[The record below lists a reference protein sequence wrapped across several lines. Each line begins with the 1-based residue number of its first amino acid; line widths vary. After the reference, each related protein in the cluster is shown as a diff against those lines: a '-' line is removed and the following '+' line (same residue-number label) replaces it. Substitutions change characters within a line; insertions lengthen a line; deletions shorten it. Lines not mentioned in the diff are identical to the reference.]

1 MVELLLQTPRTFGND
16 GGVGGTTLAVTLAE
30 CGHAAI
36 GIRHPRI
43 LIRSVTAS
51 LVSGSRNGSSESRSA
66 SRHDSSEDILLVG
79 LIGLSGGASYR
90 VLQPVK
96 TNPSINTAG
105 TRMRRSYGQV
115 VN

>member
-1 MVELLLQTPRTFGND
+1 MVEFLLQTPRTFNND
-16 GGVGGTTLAVTLAE
+16 GGAVITTLAVTLAE
-30 CGHAAI
+30 GHAAI
-36 GIRHPRI
+36 GIRHLRI

-51 LVSGSRNGSSESRSA
+51 LVSGSRNGSSENRSA
-66 SRHDSSEDILLVG
+66 SRHDSSEDILLAG

-90 VLQPVK
+90 VPQPVK
-96 TNPSINTAG
+96 TNPSINTVG